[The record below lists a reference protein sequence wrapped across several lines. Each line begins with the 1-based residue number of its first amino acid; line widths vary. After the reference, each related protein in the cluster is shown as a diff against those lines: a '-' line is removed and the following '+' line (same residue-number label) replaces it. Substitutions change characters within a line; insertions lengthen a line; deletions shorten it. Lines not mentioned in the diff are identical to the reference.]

1 MTTCKTFIPIE
12 IEIKKENKTALDN
25 SKSVKQTK
33 QKNKIEVNIKKT
45 TNFDSNATTIKTNTK
60 SYTNFNTK
68 SLVNNNHFED
78 QKSLSFDKNLQ
89 LDQKTRLNVQHLSP
103 IKPSFVK

>member
-1 MTTCKTFIPIE
+1 MTTCKTVIPIE
-12 IEIKKENKTALDN
+12 IEIKKENKTVLSN

-33 QKNKIEVNIKKT
+33 QHNTIEFNNKKT
-45 TNFDSNATTIKTNTK
+45 ANFNGNATTN
-60 SYTNFNTK
+60 SFNTK
-68 SLVNNNHFED
+68 SLVNNNNFDDPANASFENN
-78 QKSLSFDKNLQ
+78 QK